1 MFQVTFS
8 EQSLNELNSLA
19 QVEQLDLMEKLSSLS
34 NNILTGED
42 SSIGK
47 FLRNG
52 KTFYRLRIND
62 LRVYFEK
69 VDISLHCHFILQKN
83 SLNDFLVRCKMPSS
97 EEAVLENHQN
107 FWDYLESLTKSK

>member
-8 EQSLNELNSLA
+8 KQSLGELNSLS
-19 QVEQLDLMEKLSSLS
+19 QGKQLYLMEQLSSLS
-34 NNILTGED
+34 NDILTGE
-42 SSIGK
+42 SSSVGT

-52 KTFYRLRIND
+52 KVFYRLRIED

-83 SLNDFLVRCKMPSS
+83 SLNDFLVRCKMPASND
-97 EEAVLENHQN
+97 AVLENHQN
-107 FWDYLESLTKSK
+107 FWDYLESLTKR

>member
-83 SLNDFLVRCKMPSS
+83 SLNDFWFDVKCLLLKK
-97 EEAVLENHQN
+97 L
-107 FWDYLESLTKSK
+107 F

>member
-69 VDISLHCHFILQKN
+69 VDISLHCHFILQKTR
-83 SLNDFLVRCKMPSS
+83 STT
-97 EEAVLENHQN
+97 
-107 FWDYLESLTKSK
+107 FWFDVKCLLLKKLF